1 MLLFSSQIKAS
12 IPERSFIFNRPARI
26 AQKSASA
33 LFLRKSD
40 SYPSSERRSGGQ
52 AANGINARGRAPW
65 KGRRD
70 PVGGRNLPGKSC
82 STRKQSEREGLV
94 TVQREAFDAKG
105 SARPDQRAL
114 RP

>member
-52 AANGINARGRAPW
+52 AANGINARGPCVAW
-65 KGRRD
+65 
-70 PVGGRNLPGKSC
+70 
-82 STRKQSEREGLV
+82 EGLRLCRIAAEP
-94 TVQREAFDAKG
+94 QR
-105 SARPDQRAL
+105 SVLIPTSVAL
-114 RP
+114 AMHHCGCGFAAPCNLWILNSDFG